1 MEGSNPLFFMV
12 NASLNWASIVG
23 ILLVLLW
30 IPAVTSG
37 IFRIWFV
44 LNRRADTSPR
54 VLIKTF
60 LIIFQTIGRAFFIP
74 LAGVV
79 FFFQGWRLD
88 PILQFACAL
97 LAGGIAAEM
106 VPSFIDDYQGWR
118 KRSDIATEAIVVD
131 SQPVDS
137 VEENK

>member
-1 MEGSNPLFFMV
+1 MV
-12 NASLNWASIVG
+12 NASLNWTSIVG

-30 IPAVTSG
+30 IPAVISG

-44 LNRRADTSPR
+44 LNRRADLSPR

-74 LAGVV
+74 LAGGI

-88 PILQFACAL
+88 PILQLACDL
-97 LAGGIAAEM
+97 LAGGIAVEI

-118 KRSDIATEAIVVD
+118 KRTGRATAAIVIN
-131 SQPVDS
+131 SQPDDS
-137 VEENK
+137 AEEKK

>member
-1 MEGSNPLFFMV
+1 MV

-30 IPAVTSG
+30 IPAVTAG

-44 LNRRADTSPR
+44 LNRRTYTSPR

-97 LAGGIAAEM
+97 LAGGIAVEM

-118 KRSDIATEAIVVD
+118 KRTARATAAIVVD
-131 SQPVDS
+131 SQPDYS
-137 VEENK
+137 AEESK

>member
-1 MEGSNPLFFMV
+1 MV
-12 NASLNWASIVG
+12 NASLNWSSIIR

-30 IPAVTSG
+30 IPVATSG
-37 IFRIWFV
+37 IFLIWFV
-44 LNRRADTSPR
+44 LNRRADTSPK

-74 LAGVV
+74 LAGII

-97 LAGGIAAEM
+97 LAGGIAVEM

-118 KRSDIATEAIVVD
+118 KRTGRATAAIVVD
-131 SQPVDS
+131 SQPDDS
-137 VEENK
+137 AEENK